1 MSEVKPPSI
10 GLRFLQILI
19 LVVASLVT
27 CGAPILPIGT
37 RRPTPQLGV
46 GEVAPHDLQAPADI
60 EYVSE
65 VRTEEARSAAES
77 AVPPFYTPPDPNIAR
92 QQIDRLNTILQVIT
106 SVRDDPSV
114 TIVERK
120 DSLGALSDVRLN
132 EKTID

>member
-1 MSEVKPPSI
+1 MSEVKTPSI

-27 CGAPILPIGT
+27 FGALILPIGL

-46 GEVAPHDLQAPADI
+46 GEVAPYDLQAPADI

-77 AVPPFYTPPDPNIAR
+77 AVPP
-92 QQIDRLNTILQVIT
+92 
-106 SVRDDPSV
+106 S
-114 TIVERK
+114 
-120 DSLGALSDVRLN
+120 
-132 EKTID
+132 